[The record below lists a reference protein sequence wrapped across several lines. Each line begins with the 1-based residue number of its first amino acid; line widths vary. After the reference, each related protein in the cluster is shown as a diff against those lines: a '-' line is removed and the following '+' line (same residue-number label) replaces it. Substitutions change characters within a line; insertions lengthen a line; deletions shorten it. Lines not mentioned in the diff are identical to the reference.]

1 MAAVANPFRPTRW
14 EHESSGSPLIWFTPT
29 AGHLAADKSV
39 FVYGSRGSGKT
50 TLLKSICW
58 EDLFSNPSLRIQKT
72 ISDFNHI
79 GVYIRLPD
87 HVSGS
92 MGYMRWSEIFP
103 DSPRPDYEFF
113 RFYSLAVELIA
124 IEKALSAAHTLR
136 VEGVLT
142 LSAGAEL
149 SIVAS
154 TTAEFPE
161 ILSFTEQPPKT
172 FVDLSRALRSMV
184 RRMNEACGRGYVKN
198 LVDKL
203 PTCEPNELLSFVIER
218 LSNSIAHSKL
228 TSGQRLGFKFCLDD
242 CEVMS
247 PLQRKSVNTLVRKSR
262 FPISWVICS
271 VGEAVE
277 AGETFIDEQ
286 PLTDADRRVVSLDD
300 RDRPEFQALCEAVA
314 SLRVY
319 FSLRRD
325 RRPSVTGSEVERY
338 FSLKARLG
346 TAVVN
351 DIIDTI
357 VSRSTSPLAR
367 QLREAA
373 EFLVGLDLAQYGL
386 DRTPAGALP
395 YYQAYVLWHW
405 TGQKENFS
413 PISRPE
419 DFGRIAKN
427 AKAMKAKSQQAWMRR
442 KSVGAMLHIAN
453 RLGFRRLPM
462 SGVSV
467 ITSLADGSIR
477 DFLEIMAEIFDRFS
491 KDRST
496 LSAEEILE
504 KFARS
509 RTKIAAQTQ
518 TDGIYASSEA
528 FFDGIGIL
536 TDSNAEA
543 VMRFIT
549 VLGRLTHHLQAN
561 FEDPSSL
568 ATAERGLFFI
578 DPARSYLANAT
589 QIELINQI
597 IHRAELSGYLRATT
611 SKRSANSG
619 EDDGASKI
627 SGFRLHRR
635 FAPRF
640 MFSYR
645 GAYEP
650 VKLTEDILYQICIG
664 SPEVDADDW
673 AKQFARRPN
682 SSSQLTLPLLHE
694 VPSFDD

>member
-1 MAAVANPFRPTRW
+1 VY
-14 EHESSGSPLIWFTPT
+14 I
-29 AGHLAADKSV
+29 
-39 FVYGSRGSGKT
+39 YGSRGSGKT
-50 TLLKSICW
+50 TLLRSICW
-58 EDLFSNPSLRIQKT
+58 EDLLSNPSLQIQRT
-72 ISDFNHI
+72 IFDFNHI

-92 MGYMRWSEIFP
+92 MGYMRWAEIFP
-103 DSPRPDYEFF
+103 DSPHPDYEFF
-113 RFYSLAVELIA
+113 RFYSLALELIA
-124 IEKALSAAHTLR
+124 VEKALSATHTLR
-136 VEGVLT
+136 VKGAVT
-142 LSAGAEL
+142 LSAGSEL
-149 SIVAS
+149 TIVAS
-154 TTAEFPE
+154 TTSEFPE

-203 PTCEPNELLSFVIER
+203 PAREPNELLSYVIER
-218 LSNSIAHSKL
+218 LSRSIAHKKL
-228 TSGQRLGFKFCLDD
+228 STERVGFKFCLDD

-247 PLQRKSVNTLVRKSR
+247 SLQRKSVNTLVRKSR

-300 RDRPEFQALCEAVA
+300 RDGHEFQALCEAVA

-319 FSLRRD
+319 FSLPQN
-325 RRPSVTGSEVERY
+325 RRPLVTGSEVERY
-338 FSLKARLG
+338 FSLKGRLG
-346 TAVVN
+346 TVAVN
-351 DIIDTI
+351 DIIERMI
-357 VSRSTSPLAR
+357 ARSTSPLAR
-367 QLREAA
+367 QIREAA
-373 EFLVGLDLAQYGL
+373 EFLSSLNLSQYGL

-395 YYQAYVLWHW
+395 YYQAYLLWHW
-405 TGQKENFS
+405 TGQKENFTPTS
-413 PISRPE
+413 GPE
-419 DFGRIAKN
+419 DIGRIEKN
-427 AKAMKAKSQQAWMRR
+427 AQTLKAKSKQAWMRR
-442 KSVGAMLHIAN
+442 KSVGTMLHIAN

-467 ITSLADGSIR
+467 ITSLADRSIR

-491 KDRST
+491 KANAT
-496 LSAEEILE
+496 LSTEEILE

-509 RTKIAAQTQ
+509 RTKIAAKTQ

-528 FFDGIGIL
+528 FYDGIGIL

-568 ATAERGLFFI
+568 GTAERGLFFI
-578 DPARSYLANAT
+578 DPARTYAANAT

-597 IHRAELSGYLRATT
+597 IHRAELSGYLRANT
-611 SKRSANSG
+611 SKRGVNPE
-619 EDDGASKI
+619 EDVAGRQI

-635 FAPRF
+635 FAPHF

-650 VKLTEDILYQICIG
+650 VRLTEDLLYQICIG
-664 SPEVDADDW
+664 SPEADADEW
-673 AKQFARRPN
+673 AKQFAWRTS
-682 SSSQLTLPLLHE
+682 SSSQLTLPLASE
-694 VPSFDD
+694 VPLSDE

>member
-1 MAAVANPFRPTRW
+1 MAAVVNPFRPTRW

-29 AGHLAADKSV
+29 AAHLAADKSV

-50 TLLKSICW
+50 TLLRSICW
-58 EDLFSNPSLRIQKT
+58 EDLLSNPSLRIQKT

-113 RFYSLAVELIA
+113 RFYSLALELIA
-124 IEKALSAAHTLR
+124 VEKALSAAHTLR
-136 VEGVLT
+136 VESILT
-142 LSAGAEL
+142 LSASSEL

-184 RRMNEACGRGYVKN
+184 RRMNEACGRGYVKS

-203 PTCEPNELLSFVIER
+203 PACEPNEFLSFVIER
-218 LSNSIAHSKL
+218 LSQSIAHSKL
-228 TSGQRLGFKFCLDD
+228 ASGQKLGFKFCLDD

-247 PLQRKSVNTLVRKSR
+247 PLQRKSVNTLVRKSK

-319 FSLRRD
+319 FSLGQD
-325 RRPSVTGSEVERY
+325 RRPAVTGPEVERY
-338 FSLKARLG
+338 FSLKTRLG
-346 TAVVN
+346 TVVVN
-351 DIIDTI
+351 DIIETMI
-357 VSRSTSPLAR
+357 SRSTSPLAR

-373 EFLVGLDLAQYGL
+373 EFLHGLNLSQYGL
-386 DRTPAGALP
+386 ELTASGALP

-413 PISRPE
+413 AISRAA
-419 DFGRIAKN
+419 DFSKIGKN
-427 AKAMKAKSQQAWMRR
+427 AKAMKAKSKQAWMRR
-442 KSVGAMLHIAN
+442 KSVGAMLQIAN

-462 SGVSV
+462 SGVNV

-477 DFLEIMAEIFDRFS
+477 DFLEIMAEIFDRFA
-491 KDRST
+491 KERGT
-496 LSAEEILE
+496 LSSDEILQ

-509 RTKIAAQTQ
+509 GSKISAKTQ
-518 TDGIYASSEA
+518 TDGIYASSDA
-528 FFDGIGIL
+528 FYDGIGIL

-549 VLGRLTHHLQAN
+549 ALGSLTHHLQAN
-561 FEDPSSL
+561 FEDPSAL

-578 DPARSYLANAT
+578 DAARSYPANAI

-611 SKRSANSG
+611 SKRGTSTA
-619 EDDGASKI
+619 EDNEAPKI

-650 VKLTEDILYQICIG
+650 VKLTEDSLYQVCIG

-673 AKQFARRPN
+673 AKQFARRPTSN
-682 SSSQLTLPLLHE
+682 SQLSLPLSQE
-694 VPSFDD
+694 APNFDD